1 MLAVLL
7 FGPPG
12 AGKGTQ
18 AAAVAAASGVP
29 HIATGD
35 MFREHLRSGS
45 DLGRLARSYMDR
57 GELVPDDVTIGML
70 EARLDQPD
78 AARGFVLDGFP
89 RTLDQASALDAL
101 LAAAARGS
109 RASSTSRCMARS
121 SCAGCPA
128 AWSAA
133 RRATPTT

>member
-18 AAAVAAASGVP
+18 ATAVAAASGIP

-35 MFREHLRSGS
+35 MFREHMRVGSPLGLEARRYLDSGT
-45 DLGRLARSYMDR
+45 
-57 GELVPDDVTIGML
+57 LVPDDVTIGML
-70 EARLDQPD
+70 ADRIAQPD

-89 RTLDQASALDAL
+89 RTLDQAGALDRML
-101 LAAAARGS
+101 GERGTQV
-109 RASSTSRCMARS
+109 A
-121 SCAGCPA
+121 
-128 AWSAA
+128 
-133 RRATPTT
+133 

>member
-45 DLGRLARSYMDR
+45 ELG
-57 GELVPDDVTIGML
+57 L
-70 EARLDQPD
+70 EAHAPTWI
-78 AARGFVLDGFP
+78 A
-89 RTLDQASALDAL
+89 
-101 LAAAARGS
+101 
-109 RASSTSRCMARS
+109 ASSC
-121 SCAGCPA
+121 
-128 AWSAA
+128 
-133 RRATPTT
+133 PTT

>member
-35 MFREHLRSGS
+35 MFREHMRQGTRARPLR
-45 DLGRLARSYMDR
+45 R
-57 GELVPDDVTIGML
+57 
-70 EARLDQPD
+70 
-78 AARGFVLDGFP
+78 AA
-89 RTLDQASALDAL
+89 TWTA
-101 LAAAARGS
+101 
-109 RASSTSRCMARS
+109 ASSC
-121 SCAGCPA
+121 
-128 AWSAA
+128 
-133 RRATPTT
+133 PTT

>member
-35 MFREHLRSGS
+35 MFREHLRT
-45 DLGRLARSYMDR
+45 RQRARAAWR
-57 GELVPDDVTIGML
+57 
-70 EARLDQPD
+70 ARTST
-78 AARGFVLDGFP
+78 A
-89 RTLDQASALDAL
+89 
-101 LAAAARGS
+101 
-109 RASSTSRCMARS
+109 ASSC
-121 SCAGCPA
+121 
-128 AWSAA
+128 
-133 RRATPTT
+133 PTT